1 MAEQSRRER
10 LRAAFAVY
18 WDRRMLVILLMGFSS
33 GLPLLL
39 GASTLGYWLRTEG
52 EELKVIGTL
61 LATSIPYSLK
71 FLWAPLIDHWRLPL
85 FCTLFGRR
93 RGWMLAIQILL
104 AVAIAVFGFGDP
116 KVSISYLAVM
126 AFIVAFLSASQ
137 DIVIDAY
144 RIDILKDHEQ
154 GAGAVMSQTGYRFG
168 LMAAGAGALA
178 LSDYV
183 SWSTVYALMASLVG
197 VGMFAALIAPEPKIA
212 NEQAQSTKEIP
223 SISDTL
229 NRTVVQPL
237 ADLLK
242 RRGIVWIFLF
252 VLLYKYGDAIAG
264 AMANPFF
271 FDMGFSGSEIAGVT
285 KVFGVVATLVGMF
298 AGGALVAFS
307 GVWSALLVGG
317 VLQAATNLLYA
328 WLATAG
334 HDLMYLAVAVGADNF
349 AGGVGSAAFVA
360 YLSGL
365 CNLSFT
371 GTQYALLT
379 SIMAFGRT
387 LFATISGALAE
398 QLGWFMFFVSTTA
411 IALPGLLLLIWLK
424 RYPIS
429 VRSLRPDRRAEPR
442 ER

>member
-1 MAEQSRRER
+1 
-10 LRAAFAVY
+10 
-18 WDRRMLVILLMGFSS
+18 
-33 GLPLLL
+33 
-39 GASTLGYWLRTEG
+39 
-52 EELKVIGTL
+52 
-61 LATSIPYSLK
+61 
-71 FLWAPLIDHWRLPL
+71 
-85 FCTLFGRR
+85 
-93 RGWMLAIQILL
+93 MLAIQILL

-212 NEQAQSTKEIP
+212 NEQAQATKEIP

-229 NRTVVQPL
+229 NRTLVQPL

>member
-1 MAEQSRRER
+1 
-10 LRAAFAVY
+10 
-18 WDRRMLVILLMGFSS
+18 
-33 GLPLLL
+33 
-39 GASTLGYWLRTEG
+39 
-52 EELKVIGTL
+52 
-61 LATSIPYSLK
+61 
-71 FLWAPLIDHWRLPL
+71 
-85 FCTLFGRR
+85 
-93 RGWMLAIQILL
+93 MLAIQILL

-212 NEQAQSTKEIP
+212 NEQAQATKEIP

-229 NRTVVQPL
+229 NRTLVQPL

-429 VRSLRPDRRAEPR
+429 VRSIQANRRAEPR
-442 ER
+442 EC